1 MRNND
6 YDFIKNKFDNAVPAV
21 PHGITPQVMA
31 DKIRANQQHKTNNTV
46 KFEDIKSEKSEQKK
60 RINFK
65 PLITAAACFILAL
78 GIFASV
84 NQFNN
89 SNENKAYQFKDDDE
103 LNTVVA
109 DLEKWGSGEGMGSG
123 GSWLFQDIYTPD
135 DLKNSGKNVAAN
147 DKYIFY
153 SYYDYNNSVDR
164 NKLYI
169 FSADGENS
177 KLINIMNDVAPND
190 DYYIS
195 DIFLVDNSLTVTV
208 SDDSDTII
216 KTYDVSDPAN
226 PILINEIRQD
236 GMLMNS
242 YMIDG
247 IAYLVSFYGVAQQE
261 TEDFVPKSENLSIKA
276 KNIYRFD
283 NIKTANYMVIGAVD
297 VKSGKVADETRAIL
311 GCYYETYITDG
322 YLYVANDNAYWTNN
336 RDEIEYIKYDLKTGK
351 AVIEAPERVN
361 LPSCIELSDGSFFD
375 VNDTLIRIDDN
386 RLISITSRVDLE
398 TRDYLDGQEI
408 VLYDVTDMSNPIELD
423 KLILEDSHGCSD
435 IYKDE
440 NGIFSF
446 STYFADDER
455 RYYGANAFE
464 IKNDKIEL
472 KDKFINEDD
481 NLMYQGSG
489 IVIGDYIYSFDHN
502 DNAEDNKKLTI
513 YPHKLG

>member
-1 MRNND
+1 MRNKD
-6 YDFIKNKFDNAVPAV
+6 FDFIKDKFDSAVPDV
-21 PHGITPQVMA
+21 PQGITPQAMA
-31 DKIRANQQHKTNNTV
+31 DKIRANQECKTNNTV
-46 KFEDIKSEKSEQKK
+46 KFEDIKSEQNKQKK
-60 RINFK
+60 RIGFK
-65 PLITAAACFILAL
+65 PFITAAACFILAI
-78 GIFASV
+78 GIFASA

-89 SNENKAYQFKDDDE
+89 SNENKAYHFKNYDE
-103 LNTVVA
+103 LNAAVA
-109 DLEKWGSGEGMGSG
+109 NLEKWGSGEGMGSG

-135 DLKNSGKNVAAN
+135 DLKSHGKNVAAN

-153 SYYDYNNSVDR
+153 SYYDHNNSVDR

-169 FSADGENS
+169 FSAEGESS

-190 DYYIS
+190 DYDIS

-208 SDDSDTII
+208 SDDPDTII

-247 IAYLVSFYGVAQQE
+247 VAYLVSFYGVAQQE
-261 TEDFVPKSENLSIKA
+261 TKDFVPKSENLSIKA

-297 VKSGKVADETRAIL
+297 VKTGKTADETRAIL
-311 GCYYETYITDG
+311 GSYYESYITDG
-322 YLYVANDNAYWTNN
+322 YLYAANDNAYWTNN
-336 RDEIEYIKYDLKTGK
+336 REEVEYIKYDLKSGK
-351 AVIEAPERVN
+351 AIIETPERVN
-361 LPSCIELSDGSFFD
+361 LPSYAELADGALMD
-375 VNDTLIRIDDN
+375 INETLIRLDDN

-398 TRDYLDGQEI
+398 ARDYLDGQEI

-423 KLILEDSHGCSD
+423 KLILEDSYGCSD
-435 IYKDE
+435 ICEDE
-440 NGIFSF
+440 NGIFTF

-472 KDKFINEDD
+472 KDKFINEDN
-481 NLMYQGSG
+481 NLMYRGSG
-489 IVIGDYIYSFDHN
+489 IAIGDYIYSFDHN